1 MEKVYIIKWL
11 DNDNENICMVGISCV
26 CETLEKAKE
35 ELNRIQKEEQYRC
48 EDYLREIIKTDD
60 YMKIIFND
68 EQTNY
73 IEYTIEEKEI
83 LK

>member
-1 MEKVYIIKWL
+1 MEKVYIIQWL

-26 CETLEKAKE
+26 CATLEKAKE

-48 EDYLREIIKTDD
+48 EDYLKEIIKTDD
-60 YMKIIFND
+60 YMKLIFDD
-68 EQTNY
+68 EETNY
-73 IEYTIEEKEI
+73 IEYNIKEQEI